1 MNIVNFTPVTA
12 LTGGLLIGLSVALF
26 FILNGRMIGIS
37 GIASNFLISKD
48 NRIDNFLFLVG
59 LILGPFIYNLISG
72 KEINISISNSLILL
86 ITAGA
91 MVGFGTRLSSGCTS
105 GHGISGIASNFL
117 VSKNNRIENFLF
129 LVGLI
134 LGPLIYNLILGK
146 EINISISNSLILLI
160 VGGTL
165 VGFGT
170 RLSSGCT
177 SGHGI
182 SGISRFSLRSIIATI
197 TFMIVG
203 ILTVLITGI
212 L

>member
-1 MNIVNFTPVTA
+1 MNVINFTPVSA

-26 FILNGRMIGIS
+26 FILNGRMIGVS

-48 NRIDNFLFLVG
+48 KKSE
-59 LILGPFIYNLISG
+59 NL
-72 KEINISISNSLILL
+72 
-86 ITAGA
+86 
-91 MVGFGTRLSSGCTS
+91 
-105 GHGISGIASNFL
+105 
-117 VSKNNRIENFLF
+117 LF

-134 LGPLIYNLILGK
+134 LGPLIYTFILGG
-146 EINISISNSLILLI
+146 EINILISNSLPLLT
-160 VGGTL
+160 VGGIL

-170 RLSSGCT
+170 KLSSGCT

-203 ILTVLITGI
+203 ILTALIKNI

>member
-1 MNIVNFTPVTA
+1 MNIVNFTPVSA

-37 GIASNFLISKD
+37 GIASNFLISK
-48 NRIDNFLFLVG
+48 
-59 LILGPFIYNLISG
+59 
-72 KEINISISNSLILL
+72 
-86 ITAGA
+86 
-91 MVGFGTRLSSGCTS
+91 
-105 GHGISGIASNFL
+105 
-117 VSKNNRIENFLF
+117 NNRIENFLF

-134 LGPLIYNLILGK
+134 LGPLIYSLISGQ
-146 EINISISNSLILLI
+146 EVNISISISLILLI
-160 VGGTL
+160 VAGAL

-197 TFMIVG
+197 TFMLVG
-203 ILTVLITGI
+203 ILTVLIKGI

>member
-1 MNIVNFTPVTA
+1 MNIVNFTPVSA

-37 GIASNFLISKD
+37 GIASNFLISK
-48 NRIDNFLFLVG
+48 
-59 LILGPFIYNLISG
+59 
-72 KEINISISNSLILL
+72 
-86 ITAGA
+86 
-91 MVGFGTRLSSGCTS
+91 
-105 GHGISGIASNFL
+105 
-117 VSKNNRIENFLF
+117 NNRIENFLF
-129 LVGLI
+129 LIGLI
-134 LGPLIYNLILGK
+134 LGPLIYSLISGQ
-146 EINISISNSLILLI
+146 EVNISISSSLILLI
-160 VGGTL
+160 IAGAL

-197 TFMIVG
+197 TFMLVG
-203 ILTVLITGI
+203 ILTVLIKGI

>member
-1 MNIVNFTPVTA
+1 MNIVNFTPITA

-59 LILGPFIYNLISG
+59 LILGPLIYNLISG
-72 KEINISISNSLILL
+72 KEINISISNSLFLL
-86 ITAGA
+86 IIAGI
-91 MVGFGTRLSSGCTS
+91 MVGFGTRLS
-105 GHGISGIASNFL
+105 N
-117 VSKNNRIENFLF
+117 
-129 LVGLI
+129 
-134 LGPLIYNLILGK
+134 
-146 EINISISNSLILLI
+146 
-160 VGGTL
+160 
-165 VGFGT
+165 
-170 RLSSGCT
+170 GCT

-197 TFMIVG
+197 TFMLVG

>member
-1 MNIVNFTPVTA
+1 MNIINFTPITA

-26 FILNGRMIGIS
+26 FILNGRMIGVS

-48 NRIDNFLFLVG
+48 NRIENLFFLVG
-59 LILGPFIYNLISG
+59 LILGPSIYSLFLG
-72 KEINISISNSLILL
+72 QEIQITISNSLFLL
-86 ITAGA
+86 IGGGA
-91 MVGFGTRLSSGCTS
+91 
-105 GHGISGIASNFL
+105 
-117 VSKNNRIENFLF
+117 
-129 LVGLI
+129 
-134 LGPLIYNLILGK
+134 
-146 EINISISNSLILLI
+146 
-160 VGGTL
+160 L

-203 ILTVLITGI
+203 ILTVFITNI

>member
-1 MNIVNFTPVTA
+1 MNIVNFTPISA

-59 LILGPFIYNLISG
+59 LILGPLIYNLISG
-72 KEINISISNSLILL
+72 KEINISISSSLILL
-86 ITAGA
+86 ITAGV
-91 MVGFGTRLSSGCTS
+91 M
-105 GHGISGIASNFL
+105 
-117 VSKNNRIENFLF
+117 
-129 LVGLI
+129 
-134 LGPLIYNLILGK
+134 
-146 EINISISNSLILLI
+146 
-160 VGGTL
+160 

-197 TFMIVG
+197 TFMLVG
-203 ILTVLITGI
+203 ILTVLLTGI

>member
-1 MNIVNFTPVTA
+1 MNIVNFTPMTA
-12 LTGGLLIGLSVALF
+12 LSGGFLIGLSVALF

-37 GIASNFLISKD
+37 GIASNFLVSKD
-48 NRIDNFLFLVG
+48 
-59 LILGPFIYNLISG
+59 
-72 KEINISISNSLILL
+72 
-86 ITAGA
+86 
-91 MVGFGTRLSSGCTS
+91 
-105 GHGISGIASNFL
+105 
-117 VSKNNRIENFLF
+117 NRIENFLF

-134 LGPLIYNLILGK
+134 LGPLIYSLILGQ
-146 EINISISNSLILLI
+146 EVIISISSSLILLI
-160 VGGTL
+160 IAGAL

-197 TFMIVG
+197 TFMLVG
-203 ILTVLITGI
+203 IITVLVTGI

>member
-12 LTGGLLIGLSVALF
+12 LTGGLLIGFSVALF

-37 GIASNFLISKD
+37 GIASNLLVSKN
-48 NRIDNFLFLVG
+48 NRIDNFLFLIG
-59 LILGPFIYNLISG
+59 LILGPLIYNLISG
-72 KEINISISNSLILL
+72 KEINISISSSLILL
-86 ITAGA
+86 I
-91 MVGFGTRLSSGCTS
+91 
-105 GHGISGIASNFL
+105 I
-117 VSKNNRIENFLF
+117 
-129 LVGLI
+129 
-134 LGPLIYNLILGK
+134 
-146 EINISISNSLILLI
+146 
-160 VGGTL
+160 GGSL

-203 ILTVLITGI
+203 VLTVLVTGI

>member
-1 MNIVNFTPVTA
+1 MNIINFTPVSA

-37 GIASNFLISKD
+37 GIASNFL
-48 NRIDNFLFLVG
+48 
-59 LILGPFIYNLISG
+59 
-72 KEINISISNSLILL
+72 
-86 ITAGA
+86 
-91 MVGFGTRLSSGCTS
+91 
-105 GHGISGIASNFL
+105 

-129 LVGLI
+129 LAGLI

-146 EINISISNSLILLI
+146 EINISISSSLILLI
-160 VGGTL
+160 IAGTM

-197 TFMIVG
+197 TFMLVG

>member
-1 MNIVNFTPVTA
+1 MNIVNFTPITA

-26 FILNGRMIGIS
+26 FILNGRMLGVS
-37 GIASNFLISKD
+37 GIASNILISKE
-48 NRIDNFLFLVG
+48 NRIENLFFLVG
-59 LILGPFIYNLISG
+59 LILGPSIYTFFLG
-72 KEINISISNSLILL
+72 QEIQITISNSLFLL
-86 ITAGA
+86 IGGGA
-91 MVGFGTRLSSGCTS
+91 
-105 GHGISGIASNFL
+105 
-117 VSKNNRIENFLF
+117 
-129 LVGLI
+129 
-134 LGPLIYNLILGK
+134 
-146 EINISISNSLILLI
+146 
-160 VGGTL
+160 L

-203 ILTVLITGI
+203 ILTVLITNI

>member
-1 MNIVNFTPVTA
+1 MNIVNFTPISA
-12 LTGGLLIGLSVALF
+12 LLGGLLIGLSVALF

-37 GIASNFLISKD
+37 GIASNLLVSKN
-48 NRIDNFLFLVG
+48 NRIDNFLFLIG
-59 LILGPFIYNLISG
+59 LILGPLVYNLVSG

-86 ITAGA
+86 I
-91 MVGFGTRLSSGCTS
+91 
-105 GHGISGIASNFL
+105 I
-117 VSKNNRIENFLF
+117 
-129 LVGLI
+129 
-134 LGPLIYNLILGK
+134 
-146 EINISISNSLILLI
+146 
-160 VGGTL
+160 GGSL

-203 ILTVLITGI
+203 VLTVLVTGI

>member
-1 MNIVNFTPVTA
+1 MNIVNFTPVSA

-26 FILNGRMIGIS
+26 FILNGRMIGVS
-37 GIASNFLISKD
+37 GIASNFLIAKD
-48 NRIDNFLFLVG
+48 
-59 LILGPFIYNLISG
+59 
-72 KEINISISNSLILL
+72 K
-86 ITAGA
+86 
-91 MVGFGTRLSSGCTS
+91 
-105 GHGISGIASNFL
+105 
-117 VSKNNRIENFLF
+117 KIENLLF

-134 LGPLIYNLILGK
+134 LGPLIWTFLLGK
-146 EINISISNSLILLI
+146 EINILISSSLPLLTA
-160 VGGTL
+160 GGVL

-203 ILTVLITGI
+203 MFTVLITNI